1 MIYRVSS
8 TSYNDGTVDQG
19 VMHCDK
25 DNYTLNSVQG
35 DDYCGGIKIYIYM
48 VFIDTDSLGLLIGE
62 DPTVVAFSHG
72 KTLIETFQFKKS
84 NFWYDELGKV
94 RV

>member
-1 MIYRVSS
+1 
-8 TSYNDGTVDQG
+8 
-19 VMHCDK
+19 
-25 DNYTLNSVQG
+25 
-35 DDYCGGIKIYIYM
+35 M